1 MLDARSKQPSFFDTD
16 QTCQPLFP
24 PDSFWHRFRELIC
37 PLINDE
43 DYACLYCPDRGRPA
57 KSPALL
63 TMVTILQQRENL
75 SDREAEDR
83 VRYDLRWKYALALEV
98 NDEGFDHT
106 LLGKFRDRLLRDGK
120 ERASFELVLEKL
132 VEEQVLKPE
141 EVQIT
146 DATQV
151 VDEQHPLGL
160 KPAKLLADS
169 KYSSVPNITGLVEM
183 GTTLVAP
190 LKKRPRRY
198 GTFGADEF
206 TYLPEQDRLRCP
218 AGRLSRFK
226 SRHPYGPR
234 FRFAEEDCRACSL
247 QERCLSGSEAQPSRS
262 VILHRHHRA
271 IQRLRD
277 YMKTEL
283 FTEEMKRRRGIE
295 PKIAELVRFHGMRRA
310 RYRGL
315 AKVNFQCLF
324 TALVVNIKR
333 WFNLIQARVPT
344 LAPA

>member
-1 MLDARSKQPSFFDTD
+1 MLDARSRQPSFFDTD
-16 QTCQPLFP
+16 QICQPLFP
-24 PDSFWHRFRELIC
+24 SESFWHQFRDLIY

-43 DYACLYCPDRGRPA
+43 DYACMYCPDRGRPA
-57 KSPALL
+57 TSPALL
-63 TMVTILQQRENL
+63 TMVTILQRRENL
-75 SDREAEDR
+75 SDREAEER
-83 VRYDLRWKYALALEV
+83 VRYDLRWKYALGLEV
-98 NDEGFDHT
+98 NDEGFDHS
-106 LLGKFRDRLLRDGK
+106 LLGKFRDRLLAHGR
-120 ERASFELVLEKL
+120 ERASFEKVLEKL
-132 VEEQVLKPE
+132 VEEQVLEPD

-146 DATQV
+146 DTTQMV
-151 VDEQHPLGL
+151 AEQHPLGL
-160 KPAKLLADS
+160 RPSKLLADS
-169 KYSSVPNITGLVEM
+169 KYSSVPNIAGLVEM

-190 LKKRPRRY
+190 LKRPTRHY
-198 GTFGADEF
+198 GNFGADEF

-226 SRHPYGPR
+226 SRTPYGPR
-234 FRFAEEDCRACSL
+234 FKFAEDDCWACSL

-295 PKIAELVRFHGMRRA
+295 PKIAEPVRFHGMRRA

-315 AKVNFQCLF
+315 AKVNLQCLF